1 MMRNLALRLMAIG
14 LLGALFPAQAKV
26 VTVADSA
33 TLTAALASA
42 EAGDTIELAPGH
54 YPGKFTISTALTLA
68 GQSGAHL
75 EGQGSSVLIVNASDV
90 TVRGLYIT
98 GYGQA
103 LFGKT
108 AGIQVMPGQ
117 RNLVIENNRLSGQ
130 GFGVRVDNSRH
141 ITVRHN
147 RIEGDPSLS
156 MVLRGDGIH
165 FHEVEEG
172 SVNGNHITEV
182 RDGVYLESSKSIRVW
197 DNIMG
202 LQQYPLHLMY
212 SEQITAWQNEAKT
225 VLGGWALMDSKQ
237 VELHDNWVEDAREFG
252 ILLNMTFGARI
263 WGNWVANVRNPDSQ
277 DLFDGEGKGLFIYG
291 AADNEIFRNHFKDSE
306 IGIMMA
312 LGGEDN
318 RLYSNAFINNQVQV
332 KYVGENTVA
341 WNHCGMGNYWSG
353 YNGWDLDNNGIG
365 DLPFV
370 PNDDLDRLF
379 WVYPEARF
387 LLDSP
392 VVQVIRY
399 LIRQSGD
406 RPGGVVDLHPMM
418 TPPTG
423 DLIELYEN
431 TL

>member
-1 MMRNLALRLMAIG
+1 MMRNLVVRLAVVW
-14 LLGALFPAQAKV
+14 LLGALFPARADV
-26 VTVADSA
+26 VAVDSA
-33 TLTAALASA
+33 ESLTAALASA
-42 EAGDTIELAPGH
+42 SAGDTIELAPGD
-54 YPGKFTISTALTLA
+54 YPGQFTITSPITLQ

-75 EGQGSSVLIVNASDV
+75 VGQGSSVLLVDASDV

-108 AGIQVMPGQ
+108 AGIQLMPGHK
-117 RNLVIENNRLSGQ
+117 NLVVEHNRLSGQ
-130 GFGVRVDNSRH
+130 GFGVRADNVRH

-147 RIEGDPSLS
+147 RIEGDPALSL
-156 MVLRGDGIH
+156 VLRGDGVH
-165 FHEVEEG
+165 FHQVEEG
-172 SVNGNHITEV
+172 SVSDNHITQV

-197 DNIMG
+197 NNIMG
-202 LQQYPLHLMY
+202 DQQYPLHLMY
-212 SEQITAWQNEAKT
+212 AEQITAWQNEARD
-225 VLGGWALMDSKQ
+225 VLGGWALMDSKN

-263 WGNWVANVRNPDSQ
+263 WGNWVANVRNPDSR

-291 AADNEIFRNHFKDSE
+291 ASGNSIFRNHFKGSE

-312 LGGEDN
+312 LGGEEN
-318 RLYSNAFINNQVQV
+318 QLYSNAFVSNQVQV
-332 KYVGENTVA
+332 KYVGDKTVM

-399 LIRQSGD
+399 LIRQSGE

-423 DLIELYEN
+423 DLIEQFEK

>member
-1 MMRNLALRLMAIG
+1 MGYLAKRLAALC
-14 LLGALFPAQAKV
+14 LLVALFPAQAK
-26 VTVADSA
+26 TVAVDNA
-33 TLTAALASA
+33 EALTAALSQA
-42 EAGDTIELAPGH
+42 EAGDIIDLAPGH
-54 YPGKFTISTALTLA
+54 YPGQFTISTSLTLK

-75 EGQGSSVLIVNASDV
+75 EGQGSSVLIINASNV

-108 AGIQVMPGQ
+108 AGIQVMPGTK
-117 RNLVIENNRLSGQ
+117 NLLIEHNRMLGQ
-130 GFGVRVDNSRH
+130 GFGVRADKARH
-141 ITVRHN
+141 VTVRHN

-172 SVNGNHITEV
+172 SVSGNHITEV
-182 RDGVYLESSKSIRVW
+182 RDGVYLESSQSIRVW

-212 SEQITAWQNEAKT
+212 SKQITAWNNEARD
-225 VLGGWALMDSKQ
+225 VLGGWALMDSKV
-237 VELHDNWVEDAREFG
+237 VELHDNRVENAREFG
-252 ILLNMTFGARI
+252 ILLNMTFGARV

-318 RLYSNAFINNQVQV
+318 RLYSNAFVNNQVQV
-332 KYVGENTVA
+332 KYLGENTVS

-353 YNGWDLDNNGIG
+353 YDGWDLDNDGIG

-379 WVYPEARF
+379 WIYPEARF

-406 RPGGVVDLHPMM
+406 QPGGVVDLHPMM
-418 TPPTG
+418 APPTS
-423 DLIELYEN
+423 DLITKYE
-431 TL
+431 TSL